1 MERRRLAGM
10 KPALLFH
17 NFKLVKFDQF
27 KIRIVQRPGCDVQ
40 RVQGAG
46 LKSGATVPVVM
57 VPLVFSC

>member
-10 KPALLFH
+10 ASRLQPIFYPRKARKARNLKVAALT
-17 NFKLVKFDQF
+17 DGMA
-27 KIRIVQRPGCDVQ
+27 R
-40 RVQGAG
+40 G